1 MGSPYR
7 CIVELLIGLG
17 GFGGLATL
25 IAAIWGIVR
34 YYDKKKTDRE
44 QVLAN
49 QEKERTQLLQSM
61 SKQLNEVVRTNKE
74 LRTEVG
80 TIQKD
85 VSELKKQLKAVQKEA
100 QNTQKTIEENEMD
113 RLRSDIILYQNQLE
127 NGMGL
132 NQQALMHIHH
142 CYDKYTSKG
151 GNSYIEGCMEYIKEY
166 ERECRE
172 AGIIGF
178 ENTD

>member
-1 MGSPYR
+1 MN
-7 CIVELLIGLG
+7 IFIALG

-44 QVLAN
+44 NEKAK
-49 QEKERTQLLQSM
+49 QEREHIKLLTEM
-61 SKQLNEVVRTNKE
+61 SKQLNEVISSNKD
-74 LRTEVG
+74 LKADVG
-80 TIQKD
+80 NMHKD
-85 VSELKKQLKAVQKEA
+85 VAELQVQVKAVQKEA
-100 QNTQKTIEENEMD
+100 QDTRKTIEENEMD

-132 NQQALMHIHH
+132 NQQALMHVHH
-142 CYDKYTSKG
+142 CYDKYHAKG
-151 GNSYIEGCMEYIKEY
+151 GNSYIDECMGYIKEY

-178 ENTD
+178 DKAD

>member
-1 MGSPYR
+1 MN
-7 CIVELLIGLG
+7 IFIALG

-34 YYDKKKTDRE
+34 YYDKKKTDRQIE
-44 QVLAN
+44 LTK
-49 QEKERTQLLQSM
+49 QER
-61 SKQLNEVVRTNKE
+61 
-74 LRTEVG
+74 LRTETLQTMSRQLEKVIDSNEALRDDVG
-80 TIQKD
+80 NIHKD
-85 VSELKKQLKAVQKEA
+85 IAKLQNQLKAVEKEA
-100 QNTQKTIEENEMD
+100 QDTRKTIEENEMD

-132 NQQALMHIHH
+132 NQQALMHVHH
-142 CYDKYTSKG
+142 SYDKYHAKG
-151 GNSYIEGCMEYIKEY
+151 GNSYIEDCMSYIREY

-178 ENTD
+178 EETD

>member
-1 MGSPYR
+1 M
-7 CIVELLIGLG
+7 ELLIGLG

-25 IAAIWGIVR
+25 IGAIWGIVR
-34 YYDKKKTDRE
+34 YYDKKKTERAKE
-44 QVLAN
+44 QAKL
-49 QEKERTQLLQSM
+49 EKERTELLQSM
-61 SKQLNEVVRTNKE
+61 AQQLKEVVAVNKAQKE
-74 LRTEVG
+74 DIAAMHKDISK
-80 TIQKD
+80 IQ
-85 VSELKKQLKAVQKEA
+85 EQLKQVQKEA
-100 QNTQKTIEENEMD
+100 QDTRKTIEENEMD

-132 NQQALMHIHH
+132 NQQALMHVHH

-151 GNSYIEGCMEYIKEY
+151 GNSYIEGCMDYIKEY

-178 ENTD
+178 DEAK